1 MDFIATHNLHNINYQ
16 IHLGKKKCISVTEP
30 LSWLSGNRELKRAV
44 FMTPLKA
51 LKNCLSRDV
60 EFSDI
65 TKRKQENCELK
76 RIILLPLCVGFLI
89 RQGKLAQNLASIYLH
104 RGTQI
109 NEHKM
114 DNVPASTA
122 NILFRKKHTPEYLHN
137 QKHTCS
143 FNYMKIM

>member
-1 MDFIATHNLHNINYQ
+1 
-16 IHLGKKKCISVTEP
+16 
-30 LSWLSGNRELKRAV
+30 
-44 FMTPLKA
+44 MTPLKV

-65 TKRKQENCELK
+65 MKRMQENCDLRK
-76 RIILLPLCVGFLI
+76 IVLLPLCVSFLT
-89 RQGKLAQNLASIYLH
+89 RQEKLDQNLATVHLH

-114 DNVPASTA
+114 NNVPASTA

-137 QKHTCS
+137 RKHTCS